1 MLTIK
6 SVLNKQMPSSPER
19 VKFFMYLLF
28 FMLGFVVSII
38 IVTNANLSINYAW
51 IPFVTSTAIVTLLI
65 LLFDK
70 DEVSLRSVLLAA
82 ASSVVGALFFA
93 LFGSISAVL
102 LAFQGLASLLGLGGA
117 AAGAAVVAAVP
128 LAVAIAADPAAAIAS
143 RESYEEDY
151 EKFSG
156 GRRRRGGRKFLWKW

>member
-70 DEVSLRSVLLAA
+70 EEVSLRSVLLAA
-82 ASSVVGALFFA
+82 ASSVVGA

-143 RESYEEDY
+143 RESYDEDY